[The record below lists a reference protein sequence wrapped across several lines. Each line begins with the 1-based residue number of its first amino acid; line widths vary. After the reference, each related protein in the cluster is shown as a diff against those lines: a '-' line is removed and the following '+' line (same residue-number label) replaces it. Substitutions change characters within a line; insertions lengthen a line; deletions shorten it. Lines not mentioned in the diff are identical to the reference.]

1 MHYGEVT
8 LNVDERAEV
17 ALLSRNIL
25 VQGQL
30 EDKCYYDL
38 AITKEKWLCDTFNRD
53 LFGGHIKV
61 SRGRIKKKKKL

>member
-8 LNVDERAEV
+8 LRVDERAEV

-30 EDKCYYDL
+30 EDECYFQRGNDH
-38 AITKEKWLCDTFNRD
+38 EKWLCETFKRD
-53 LFGGHIKV
+53 LFGGQIKV
-61 SRGRIKKKKKL
+61 N